1 MKTLILSLSIFVL
14 LVSFVSAGEMKPIQP
29 TAKDKC
35 PVCGMF
41 VAKYTDFLAQVI
53 YKDGS
58 YAVFDGA
65 KDLFKYYLNLQSYN
79 PSKKESDIDSVYVTD
94 YYTLT
99 PIDGL
104 TAYYVIGSDIY
115 GAMGKELIPFEKEAD
130 ARAFMKDHNGKSMV
144 SFKEVTTS
152 TLKALN

>member
-14 LVSFVSAGEMKPIQP
+14 LVSSVSAGERKPIQP

-41 VAKYTDFLAQVI
+41 VAKYTDFLSQVI

-79 PSKKESDIDSVYVTD
+79 PSKNESDIDSVYVTD

-99 PIDGL
+99 PIDGF
-104 TAYYVIGSDIY
+104 TAYYVIGSNIY

-130 ARAFMKDHNGKSMV
+130 AREFMKDHNGKSMV
-144 SFKEVTTS
+144 SFKKVTTS
-152 TLKALN
+152 TLKEMD